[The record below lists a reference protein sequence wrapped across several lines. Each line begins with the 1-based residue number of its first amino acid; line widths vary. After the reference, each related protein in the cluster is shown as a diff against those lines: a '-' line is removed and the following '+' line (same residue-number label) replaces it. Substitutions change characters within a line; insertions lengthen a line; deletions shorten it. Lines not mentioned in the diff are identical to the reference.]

1 MKILLSI
8 LFTLCCIVVLVR
20 VLKEFRTGFDW
31 FSGSLYFIIWLVS
44 CGLLYIAI
52 FGSYYLVLGEL
63 AYRTAHR

>member
-31 FSGSLYFIIWLVS
+31 FSGSLYFIIWIVS

-52 FGSYYLVLGEL
+52 FVLFYLVLGEL
-63 AYRTAHR
+63 A

>member
-31 FSGSLYFIIWLVS
+31 FSGSLYFIIWLVP

-63 AYRTAHR
+63 A

>member
-8 LFTLCCIVVLVR
+8 LFALSCIVVLVR

-44 CGLLYIAI
+44 CSLIYVAI
-52 FGSYYLVLGEL
+52 FGSYYLFLGEL
-63 AYRTAHR
+63 A

>member
-8 LFTLCCIVVLVR
+8 LFALSCIVVLVR
-20 VLKEFRTGFDW
+20 VLKEFRTGFNW

-44 CGLLYIAI
+44 CSLIYVAI

-63 AYRTAHR
+63 A

>member
-8 LFTLCCIVVLVR
+8 LFALSCIVVLVR

-44 CGLLYIAI
+44 CSLIYVAI

-63 AYRTAHR
+63 A

>member
-8 LFTLCCIVVLVR
+8 LFALSCIVVLVR

-44 CGLLYIAI
+44 CSLIYVAI
-52 FGSYYLVLGEL
+52 FGSYYLVLCKL
-63 AYRTAHR
+63 A

>member
-8 LFTLCCIVVLVR
+8 LFALSCIVVLVR

-44 CGLLYIAI
+44 CSLIYVAI
-52 FGSYYLVLGEL
+52 FGCYYLVLGEL
-63 AYRTAHR
+63 A

>member
-52 FGSYYLVLGEL
+52 F
-63 AYRTAHR
+63 

>member
-8 LFTLCCIVVLVR
+8 LFALSCIVVLVR

-44 CGLLYIAI
+44 CSLIYVAI
-52 FGSYYLVLGEL
+52 FGSYYLVLGKL
-63 AYRTAHR
+63 A

>member
-8 LFTLCCIVVLVR
+8 LFTLCFIVVLVR
-20 VLKEFRTGFDW
+20 VLKEFRTGFNW

-63 AYRTAHR
+63 A